1 MLQKKV
7 VIFFSKESVSLQPSE
22 VFPIMMKLMDF
33 YGNQMCFYSA
43 YAGQRFTFLDNKL
56 ILITV
61 YAGT

>member
-33 YGNQMCFYSA
+33 YGN
-43 YAGQRFTFLDNKL
+43 
-56 ILITV
+56 
-61 YAGT
+61 